1 MSSNLFWFLLGGF
14 PGLFMSIVI
23 NSIIDEYSL
32 SQGVKQEC
40 PEAFKLLIK
49 EKKKQA
55 VQVGIFDRQNSH
67 MEDMEI
73 TSTKGVDR
81 NLRKGQVIYV

>member
-1 MSSNLFWFLLGGF
+1 M
-14 PGLFMSIVI
+14 FMSIVLK
-23 NSIIDEYSL
+23 SIIDEHSL
-32 SQGVKQEC
+32 TQSVREEC
-40 PEAFKLLIK
+40 PQAFKLLIK
-49 EKKKQA
+49 EKKKHA
-55 VQVGIFDRQNSH
+55 VHVGIFDRQDSH